1 MLYLDVNV
9 MANTNEMIN
18 WRKKIMSDKIED
30 ICLYC
35 QRRFL
40 DEQEFAFFSSKQKK
54 WIMSYQGDTIIKNLK
69 QIFTDIQVNQST
81 QPHIHN

>member
-1 MLYLDVNV
+1 MDNNISNYFH
-9 MANTNEMIN
+9 EHIQ
-18 WRKKIMSDKIED
+18 KKHISK
-30 ICLYC
+30 YY
-35 QRRFL
+35 FSGA
-40 DEQEFAFFSSKQKK
+40 EQEFAFFSSKQKK